1 MARSL
6 TTAIKNELATNKLN
20 PVTLIYLGVGSGT
33 RYTDHYKDITFDSN
47 TYLASSLF
55 LGSSEVSEESNVA
68 VDSIT
73 ISFTGADQTIIA
85 LLLNNQYMDK
95 EVEIYKGFLD
105 NNQSIIADPFL
116 LFKGAIESFSLEE
129 NEDSSNVS
137 ISVAS
142 HWADFE
148 KLKGRKTNTSSQE
161 LYFED
166 DVGFDFASQ
175 SVQDIKWGRS

>member
-20 PVTLIYLGVGSGT
+20 PVTLIYLGVGSGS
-33 RYTDHYKDITFDSN
+33 RFTDHYKDITFDSN
-47 TYLASSLF
+47 TYTASSLF

-73 ISFTGADQTIIA
+73 ISFTNADQTIIA
-85 LLLNNQYMDK
+85 LLL
-95 EVEIYKGFLD
+95 

-116 LFKGAIESFSLEE
+116 LFKGTIESFSLEE
-129 NEDSSNVS
+129 SEESSNVS

-166 DVGFDFASQ
+166 EVGFDFASQ

>member
-1 MARSL
+1 
-6 TTAIKNELATNKLN
+6 
-20 PVTLIYLGVGSGT
+20 
-33 RYTDHYKDITFDSN
+33 
-47 TYLASSLF
+47 
-55 LGSSEVSEESNVA
+55 
-68 VDSIT
+68 
-73 ISFTGADQTIIA
+73 
-85 LLLNNQYMDK
+85 MDK

-116 LFKGAIESFSLEE
+116 LFKGTIESFSLEE
-129 NEDSSNVS
+129 SEESSNVS